1 MGLWGFHGDFRMD
14 SKLRG
19 NELNTAHFFVICFTG
34 ISLSKNNKNV
44 SYKYNANTIDNYK
57 MTNNNNHGLAKQ

>member
-1 MGLWGFHGDFRMD
+1 VWDGYGDYDEIPMGLWGFHWDFRMD

-34 ISLSKNNKNV
+34 ISLH
-44 SYKYNANTIDNYK
+44 YKLLSAHSNTVIK
-57 MTNNNNHGLAKQ
+57 K